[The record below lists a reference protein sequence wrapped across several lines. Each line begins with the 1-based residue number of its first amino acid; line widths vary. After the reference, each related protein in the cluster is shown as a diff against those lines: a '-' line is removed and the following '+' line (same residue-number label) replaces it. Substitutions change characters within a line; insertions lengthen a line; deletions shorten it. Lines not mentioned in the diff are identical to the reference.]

1 MSINPYEL
9 RQSLLGQ
16 AQSILEMK
24 YHAAVDK
31 AERNKQPITAV
42 PPTTEDII
50 AEAKK
55 LYSFVQTK

>member
-24 YHAAVDK
+24 FHAERDA
-31 AERNKQPITAV
+31 AERNRQPFTAK
-42 PPTTEDII
+42 PPTTEEII

-55 LYSFVQTK
+55 LYDFVQTK